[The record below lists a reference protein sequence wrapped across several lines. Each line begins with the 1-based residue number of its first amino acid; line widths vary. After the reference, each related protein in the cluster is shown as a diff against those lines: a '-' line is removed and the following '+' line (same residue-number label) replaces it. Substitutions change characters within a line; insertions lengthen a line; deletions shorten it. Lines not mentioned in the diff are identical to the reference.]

1 VEYIACL
8 LAGAADDPAHFP
20 APFPLMTRRQKIVPL
35 LFGAACLAAITPAG
49 AAGNKARGEF
59 YARENCSTCHAVGPV
74 GLSPYP
80 LAPPFRSLSK
90 KYDVEGLAEALAEG
104 IVVGNTGVRQMPMF
118 VLSVDEIDDLI
129 AYLKSLEPATIR

>member
-1 VEYIACL
+1 
-8 LAGAADDPAHFP
+8 
-20 APFPLMTRRQKIVPL
+20 MTRRQAFAPL
-35 LFGAACLAAITPAG
+35 LIGAACLVAITPAES
-49 AAGNKARGEF
+49 AGNRARGEF
-59 YARENCSTCHAVGPV
+59 YARENCSTCHAVGPIGV
-74 GLSPYP
+74 SPYP

-129 AYLKSLEPATIR
+129 AYLKSLEPARLRKPLPKS